1 MRMSEIFKSS
11 LSTLKMNGR
20 RTFLTMIGIIIGI
33 AAVITILSLGNG
45 FRKKTLDE
53 LAQDSKGRP
62 SQMFHF
68 NVSNMDADWSKL
80 DPFDTNTLDGIR
92 QIPGVDEVVTSSD
105 DEDSV
110 NYATLDFANK
120 ESKTYGTK
128 YLDVTNQ
135 QILYGRNLYDFD
147 SKAAKRNVIIDD
159 IVASDIFENPEKAI
173 HQSIKIDGTSYMIV
187 GVYATELT
195 VKEIEDIQNYGF
207 GGSDAPQ
214 VIIPRGT
221 NKLLNPNTNVDF
233 SIKAFYKPDSNV
245 SGISRKI
252 ADYLKENG
260 SEKDNG
266 TYEYFDMSEMME
278 SIGQQVSMVTYF
290 IGAVAGISLF
300 IAGVGVMNM
309 MYISVSER
317 TKEIGIRRSLGAT
330 QNSIQ
335 WQFLLEGISI
345 TTLGGLI
352 GYLFGVGIAIIA
364 GNFLPF
370 KALIDVPTAL
380 ISVSISVLIGI
391 SFSVFPARAA
401 ARKNVVE
408 ILR

>member
-1 MRMSEIFKSS
+1 M
-11 LSTLKMNGR
+11 TL
-20 RTFLTMIGIIIGI
+20 
-33 AAVITILSLGNG
+33 
-45 FRKKTLDE
+45 TL
-53 LAQDSKGRP
+53 
-62 SQMFHF
+62 
-68 NVSNMDADWSKL
+68 
-80 DPFDTNTLDGIR
+80 R
-92 QIPGVDEVVTSSD
+92 QLNVTS
-105 DEDSV
+105 
-110 NYATLDFANK
+110 
-120 ESKTYGTK
+120 
-128 YLDVTNQ
+128 
-135 QILYGRNLYDFD
+135 
-147 SKAAKRNVIIDD
+147 
-159 IVASDIFENPEKAI
+159 EKAL

-214 VIIPRGT
+214 VIVPRGT

-317 TKEIGIRRSLGAT
+317 TKEIGIRR
-330 QNSIQ
+330 
-335 WQFLLEGISI
+335 
-345 TTLGGLI
+345 
-352 GYLFGVGIAIIA
+352 
-364 GNFLPF
+364 P
-370 KALIDVPTAL
+370 
-380 ISVSISVLIGI
+380 
-391 SFSVFPARAA
+391 
-401 ARKNVVE
+401 
-408 ILR
+408 